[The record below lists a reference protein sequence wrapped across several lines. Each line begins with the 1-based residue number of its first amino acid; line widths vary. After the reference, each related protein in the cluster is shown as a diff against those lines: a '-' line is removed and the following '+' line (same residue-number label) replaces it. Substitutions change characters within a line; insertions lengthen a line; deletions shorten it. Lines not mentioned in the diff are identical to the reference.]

1 MKLLIKLSSYFNHY
15 EGHQEC
21 GISSTDLYIPPV
33 IGKVDKHTHYC
44 PNRATLL
51 EAMSGGGRHGFDAP
65 FHPAGCHY
73 RWYTTPEICMILER
87 FDAIIFIGDDMI
99 KNIYAAF
106 NMLLRENIA
115 LGGLKQ
121 WDMKES
127 ERETC
132 RCDNQ
137 ITRPE
142 CDKYTVTNSEDVRKN
157 DIGSGHPNPY
167 FCNRTKSIFFLY
179 YGSRLTD
186 YDRHTAL
193 LSAHSHVPCT
203 RRAAYHFH
211 HNPCQ
216 GPGLLQAHTR
226 DSFAWSSHLT
236 VLVCSN
242 RFYG

>member
-1 MKLLIKLSSYFNHY
+1 MLLISLSSYFSHY

-21 GISSTDLYIPPV
+21 GISSTDVYIPPV

-44 PNRATLL
+44 PNRAALL

-87 FDAIIFIGDDMI
+87 FDAIVFIGDDMI
-99 KNIYAAF
+99 KHTYAAF
-106 NMLLRENIA
+106 NMLLRANIA

-121 WDMKES
+121 WDMKDN
-127 ERETC
+127 ERESC

-137 ITRPE
+137 ITRQE
-142 CDKYTVTNSEDVRKN
+142 CVKYTVTDSEDVRKN

-167 FCNRTKSIFFLY
+167 FCNRTKSLFFSYHGL
-179 YGSRLTD
+179 GLIV

-193 LSAHSHVPCT
+193 LSAHNHVP
-203 RRAAYHFH
+203 RAGRATYHFQQ
-211 HNPCQ
+211 NSCQ
-216 GPGLLQAHTR
+216 GSGLLQAHTR
-226 DSFAWSSHLT
+226 NPLAWSGHRT
-236 VLVCSN
+236 VLACSN
-242 RFYG
+242 RFHG